1 MKKNVSVTVDIPD
14 KIYYIDY
21 IYDYRDCQYAERCV
35 YENKFFYD
43 EKLANDYAKFK
54 GLTWE
59 QYDIEEL
66 TLGALSKEEV
76 LKELKEKDFEAYKNY
91 ELQHL
96 FD

>member
-1 MKKNVSVTVDIPD
+1 MKKNVNVTVDIPD

-21 IYDYRDCQYAERCV
+21 IYDYRDCQYALREIF
-35 YENKFFYD
+35 ENKFFYEYD
-43 EKLANDYAKFK
+43 TALNYAKLK
-54 GLTWE
+54 GLE
-59 QYDIEEL
+59 EYDIEEL
-66 TLGALSKEEV
+66 TLGAISKEEA